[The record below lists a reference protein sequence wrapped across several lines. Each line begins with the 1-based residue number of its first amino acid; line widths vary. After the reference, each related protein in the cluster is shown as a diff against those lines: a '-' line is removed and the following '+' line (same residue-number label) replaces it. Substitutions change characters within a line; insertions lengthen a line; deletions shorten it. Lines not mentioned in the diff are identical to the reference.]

1 MTAHSS
7 WSSFINEQQQ
17 QDYFQSLQQFVE
29 AERAAG
35 KVIYPPESE
44 VLAAF
49 DSTALDKVRVVLIG
63 QDPYHGPGQAHG
75 LCFSVKHG
83 VKTPPSLVNMYKEL
97 ATDIDG
103 FTIPEHGNLSHW
115 AEQGILMLNT
125 VLTVEQGKAH
135 SHAKSGWETFTANAL
150 ELLNQQAQPIIF
162 VLWGAHAIKK
172 GKVIN
177 APQHQVISGPHPS
190 PLSAYRGFF
199 GCQHFSKI
207 NAILQARG
215 EVPID
220 WQV

>member
-1 MTAHSS
+1 MAAHSS
-7 WSSFINEQQQ
+7 WQSFINEQQQ
-17 QDYFQSLQQFVE
+17 QAYFQSMQQFVE
-29 AERAAG
+29 GERAAG

-44 VLAAF
+44 VLTAF
-49 DSTALDKVRVVLIG
+49 DSTPLDKVRVVLIG
-63 QDPYHGPGQAHG
+63 QDPYHGPDQAHG

-97 ATDIDG
+97 ASDIDG
-103 FTIPEHGNLSHW
+103 FTIPAHGNLSRW
-115 AEQGILMLNT
+115 AEQGVLMLNT

-150 ELLNQQAQPIIF
+150 ALLNEQPQPIIF

-172 GKVIN
+172 GKGIN
-177 APQHQVISGPHPS
+177 ASQHQIISGPHPS

-199 GCQHFSKI
+199 GCKHFSKI
-207 NAILQARG
+207 NEILQARD
-215 EVPID
+215 EQPID